1 MSRTVP
7 PEECKMGRTAGI
19 WPYVCLAPAL
29 AVFFLLEI
37 VPAFATSIF
46 SLTDY
51 TGLPGAPIH
60 WIGLENYTSLLTGQQ
75 TFLLRALG
83 VTAIFSLTVTIV
95 QNGLAVLIAWLLNSQ
110 FRGQIAVRSLVF
122 MPVVLGATINGL
134 TWYVMFHPLSGPV
147 TMLLD
152 LFGVRANLLGNPNI
166 ALYAVIWVQIWANLG
181 VSMMVF
187 LAGMQNIPSEIY
199 EAGKL
204 DGTGPWSAFRR
215 LTIPLLAPSIT
226 INVLLAIV
234 GTITGFELIFVLTDG
249 GPALASQTLGVWVFN
264 QAFFSNNRLPGF
276 ASAIAIV
283 QFAIVFAIAMV
294 MQHYLR
300 RREAVL

>member
-1 MSRTVP
+1 MS
-7 PEECKMGRTAGI
+7 RTAGI

-29 AVFFLLEI
+29 AAFLLLEI

-60 WIGLENYTSLLTGQQ
+60 WVGIENYTSLLAGQR

-83 VTAIFSLTVTIV
+83 VTAIFSLMVTVV
-95 QNGLAVLIAWLLNSQ
+95 QNGLGVLIAWLLNS
-110 FRGQIAVRSLVF
+110 RLHGQIAVRSLVF
-122 MPVVLGATINGL
+122 LPVVLGATINGL
-134 TWYVMFHPLSGPV
+134 TWYVMFNPLGGPV
-147 TMLLD
+147 TLL
-152 LFGVRANLLGNPNI
+152 LQHLGFRANLLGTAST

-181 VSMMVF
+181 FSMMVF
-187 LAGMQNIPSEIY
+187 LAGMQAIPSEIY
-199 EAGKL
+199 EAGKI
-204 DGTGPWSAFRR
+204 DGASAWSAFRH

-226 INVLLAIV
+226 INVLLAII

-249 GPALASQTLGVWVFN
+249 GPAFSSQTLGIWVFN

-276 ASAIAIV
+276 ASAIAMV
-283 QFAIVFAIAMV
+283 QFVIVFAIAM
-294 MQHYLR
+294 MTQYYLR

>member
-1 MSRTVP
+1 
-7 PEECKMGRTAGI
+7 MGRTAGI

-60 WIGLENYTSLLTGQQ
+60 WVGIENYTSLLAGQQ
-75 TFLLRALG
+75 TFLLRALA
-83 VTAIFSLTVTIV
+83 VTAIFSLTVTVV
-95 QNGLAVLIAWLLNSQ
+95 QNGLAVLIAWLLNSRL
-110 FRGQIAVRSLVF
+110 RGLIAVRSLVF
-122 MPVVLGATINGL
+122 LPVVLGATVNGL
-134 TWYVMFHPLSGPV
+134 TWYVMFNPLAGPV
-147 TMLLD
+147 T
-152 LFGVRANLLGNPNI
+152 LFLQQLGIRANLLGTAST

-181 VSMMVF
+181 FSMMVF
-187 LAGMQNIPSEIY
+187 LAGMQGIPSEIY
-199 EAGKL
+199 EAGKI
-204 DGTGPWSAFRR
+204 DGTSAWSAFRY

-226 INVLLAIV
+226 INVLLAII

-249 GPALASQTLGVWVFN
+249 GPAFASQTLGMWVFN
-264 QAFFSNNRLPGF
+264 QAFFSNTRLPGF
-276 ASAIAIV
+276 AASIAMV

-294 MQHYLR
+294 MQYYLR